1 MSDHVVEVEGK
12 QYTAP
17 HVLIASGSYP
27 VLKGEFTGSEF
38 CMTSDGFFE
47 METLPKTMVFI
58 GGGYI
63 ATELAQIMAAMG
75 VKVTMLVRSMI
86 LRQCDRDI
94 IDLLMKN
101 MEKTGIDI
109 RLNTKFQHVIQDKDG

>member
-1 MSDHVVEVEGK
+1 
-12 QYTAP
+12 
-17 HVLIASGSYP
+17 
-27 VLKGEFTGSEF
+27 
-38 CMTSDGFFE
+38 MTSDGFFE
-47 METLPKTMVFI
+47 METLPKSMVFI

-101 MEKTGIDI
+101 MEQTGIDI
-109 RLNTKFQHVIQDKDG
+109 RLNTKFKHIVQDKDG

>member
-47 METLPKTMVFI
+47 METLPKSMVFI

-101 MEKTGIDI
+101 ME
-109 RLNTKFQHVIQDKDG
+109 